1 MSMSWIVIIL
11 VIAAIIWFVRRNK
24 ARQNPSQPQSQIPN
38 QGMPQNRPTGGTAT
52 PQRPA
57 STNGR
62 QCPYCAKTVMGQE
75 TACPSCGA
83 KLPLPPRPAT
93 PEVDPAQGHRPVM
106 GRGQTQQYN
115 GETHVQQGGS
125 GSMLGDMA
133 KTGAAVIATQA
144 ILGGLMGQGQ
154 AQAGE
159 SMPPDPSMMPDGDYP
174 DEGSPFPG
182 IGAGGNNPFGGI
194 LGNGQEGGNNPF
206 GGILGNDQ
214 EGGNNPFGGILGGGQ
229 EDGDSPF
236 GNMMGGNDGDGSP
249 FGNVMGG
256 FDNGTNDD
264 AQLPGGFDNGLSSL
278 SNLGGDDNSGGAGWI
293 TDDSDS
299 GGSSWLSS
307 DSDGDSGGSWFSSD
321 DDGPG
326 SSWSFDDDD

>member
-11 VIAAIIWFVRRNK
+11 VIVGIIWFVKRNK
-24 ARQNPSQPQSQIPN
+24 AKQNPNQTQSQMPN
-38 QGMPQNRPTGGTAT
+38 QGMQQNRPMGNTGT

-57 STNGR
+57 SANGR
-62 QCPYCAKTVMGQE
+62 QCPYCAKVVTGQE

-93 PEVDPAQGHRPVM
+93 PDPEANPVQGRRPVM
-106 GRGQTQQYN
+106 GKGQTQHS
-115 GETHVQQGGS
+115 ETHVQQGGS

-159 SMPPDPSMMPDGDYP
+159 RMPQDPSMLPDGDYP
-174 DEGSPFPG
+174 DEDSPFPG

-194 LGNGQEGGNNPF
+194 LGGGQDGGNNPF
-206 GGILGNDQ
+206 GGILGN
-214 EGGNNPFGGILGGGQ
+214 GQ

-236 GNMMGGNDGDGSP
+236 GNMMGGNDDGDSP

-256 FDNGTNDD
+256 FGNSGNNDV
-264 AQLPGGFDNGLSSL
+264 QLPGGFDNGLDSL
-278 SNLGGDDNSGGAGWI
+278 SNLGGDDNRGGAGWI
-293 TDDSDS
+293 TDESDS
-299 GGSSWLSS
+299 GGGSWLSS
-307 DSDGDSGGSWFSSD
+307 DNDGDSGGGWFSSD